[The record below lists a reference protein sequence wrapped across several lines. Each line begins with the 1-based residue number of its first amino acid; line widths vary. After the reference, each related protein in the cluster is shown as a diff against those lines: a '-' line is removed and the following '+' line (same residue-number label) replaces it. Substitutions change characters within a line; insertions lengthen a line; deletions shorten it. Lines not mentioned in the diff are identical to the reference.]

1 MFHVKRR
8 EVGPKMG
15 KEPRERYDVV
25 VAGGGHAGIEAALA
39 ASRMGCSVLMVTMDK
54 KAIGRMSCN
63 PAIGGT
69 AKGHLVREIDA
80 LGGEMGKIADTT
92 GIQFKMLNKSKG
104 PAVWSPRCQSD
115 RNWYSLEAARRIE
128 VQEGLDLLE
137 DSVVDIFTEEKPGSE
152 GRRLKAILTQGG
164 RTIACGAFVLSAGTF
179 LRGLMHTG
187 LRNTEGGRY
196 GEAAATGIT
205 ENLQK
210 LGFTSG
216 RLKTGTPPRI
226 DFGTIDFSKV
236 EEQHSDDPPQPFSY
250 QTASITNKL
259 MPMYLTFTNSSTHET
274 LRKGFDRSP
283 MFTGRIKGIGPRYCP
298 SIEDKIVRFE
308 EKERHQI
315 FLEPEGYETNVV
327 YVNGFSTSLPE
338 DIQHEGLRTI
348 AGLERVK
355 MLRPGYA
362 VEYDFFPP
370 HQVKLTLETKLVKG
384 LFFAG
389 QINGTSGYEEAAGQG
404 LVAGINAAFRA
415 RACDEEF
422 TLKRSDAYVGV
433 LIDDLVNKSTEEP
446 YRMFTSRA
454 EHRLLLRQDNADR
467 RLMEHGFRLGLIPPE
482 VHERLRKKERFV
494 HEGIRAANQLSLSP
508 NTVNDYLVSV
518 GSDPATEKER
528 LAKLVKRTGTK
539 LGTLIQLGPQAD
551 HSCFARLREEN
562 DSRFRAEVLE
572 QVEIELKYE
581 GYIARQ
587 VEQVGKFDQY
597 ESQRIPEDFNFH
609 SVRSL
614 SAEGREKLA
623 KVQPTSIGQA
633 SRISGVTPSDVSVL
647 MVYLKG

>member
-1 MFHVKRR
+1 
-8 EVGPKMG
+8 MG
-15 KEPRERYDVV
+15 KTLRGRYDVV
-25 VAGGGHAGIEAALA
+25 VAGGGHAGIEASLA
-39 ASRMGCSVLMVTMDK
+39 ASRMGCSVLLVTMDR

-92 GIQFKMLNKSKG
+92 GIQFKMLNRSKG
-104 PAVWSPRCQSD
+104 PAVWSPRCQND
-115 RNWYSLEAARRIE
+115 RNWYSEDAEKRIE
-128 VQEGLDLLE
+128 AQEGLDLLE
-137 DSVVDIFTEEKPGSE
+137 DAIVDILTEELPG
-152 GRRLKAILTQGG
+152 RQLRKLKAVVTKGG
-164 RTIACGAFVLSAGTF
+164 KTIRCGAFVLGAGTF
-179 LRGLMHTG
+179 LRALMHTG
-187 LRNTEGGRY
+187 LTNTAGGRY
-196 GEAAATGIT
+196 GEAASGGIT
-205 ENLQK
+205 ENLHK
-210 LGFTSG
+210 LGFVSG

-226 DFGTIDFSKV
+226 DIGSIDFSKV
-236 EEQHSDDPPQPFSY
+236 EEQQSDDPPQPFSY
-250 QTASITNKL
+250 QTTAITNTL
-259 MPMYLTFTNSSTHET
+259 MPMYLTFTNTETHRV

-283 MFTGRIKGIGPRYCP
+283 LFTGRIKGRGPRYCP

-327 YVNGFSTSLPE
+327 YVNGYSTSLPE

-348 AGLERVK
+348 PGLENAT

-370 HQVKLTLETKLVKG
+370 HQVKLTLETKLVEG

-404 LVAGINAAFRA
+404 IIAGINAAFRA
-415 RACDEEF
+415 QLREEEF
-422 TLKRSDAYVGV
+422 TLKRSEAYIGV
-433 LIDDLVNKSTEEP
+433 LVDDLVNKSTEEP

-467 RLMEHGFRLGLIPPE
+467 RLMEYGFRLGLLPANIFD
-482 VHERLRKKERFV
+482 RLKKKEGYIKDGLRM
-494 HEGIRAANQLSLSP
+494 ANQVSLPP
-508 NTVNDYLVSV
+508 NAVNNYLASV
-518 GSDPATEKER
+518 GSDPTTEHEKVS
-528 LAKLVKRTGTK
+528 KLVKRTGTSLEKLVK
-539 LGTLIQLGPQAD
+539 LGTNGSLSYLAKLEGEGDP
-551 HSCFARLREEN
+551 RLT
-562 DSRFRAEVLE
+562 AEVLE

-587 VEQVGKFDQY
+587 MEQVGKFDQY
-597 ESQRIPEDFNFH
+597 ESQRIPEDFDFH
-609 SVRSL
+609 GVKSL

-623 KVQPTSIGQA
+623 KVRPTSIGQA